1 VVVFETHVKRDQI
14 GGCMKIGYARVST
27 EDQNIDLQVDALTAA
42 NCEKVYTDKASGAKT
57 DRPALAEMLNFARAG
72 DTVVVYK
79 LDRLGRSLAH
89 LIEVVT
95 GLGAR
100 GVGFQSITEGI
111 DTSTPAGRLVFN
123 IFGSIAEFERDLI
136 RERTTAGLAAAR
148 ARGRKGGRPVTMTP
162 DKIHKAR
169 TLAAGNIPVV
179 EICATLGISR
189 ATYYREVGSSK

>member
-1 VVVFETHVKRDQI
+1 
-14 GGCMKIGYARVST
+14 MKIGYARVST
-27 EDQNIDLQVDALTAA
+27 EDQNTDLQVDALTAA
-42 NCEKVYTDKASGAKT
+42 GCEKVYTDKASGAKT
-57 DRPALAEMLNFARAG
+57 DRPALAEMLEYARAG
-72 DTVVVYK
+72 DIVVVYK

-89 LIEVVT
+89 LLEVVT

-100 GVGFQSITEGI
+100 GVGFASITEGI

-136 RERTTAGLAAAR
+136 RERTNAGLAAAR

-162 DKIHKAR
+162 EKIHQAR
-169 TLAAGNIPVV
+169 ALAAGSVPVV

-189 ATYYREVGSSK
+189 ATFYREVGSTK

>member
-1 VVVFETHVKRDQI
+1 
-14 GGCMKIGYARVST
+14 MKIGYARVST
-27 EDQNIDLQVDALTAA
+27 EDQNTDLQVDALTAA
-42 NCEKVYTDKASGAKT
+42 GCEKVYTDKASGAKT
-57 DRPALAEMLNFARAG
+57 DRPALAEMLEYARAG
-72 DTVVVYK
+72 DIVVVYK

-136 RERTTAGLAAAR
+136 RERTNAGLAAAR

-162 DKIHKAR
+162 EKIHQAR
-169 TLAAGNIPVV
+169 ALAAGSVPVV

-189 ATYYREVGSSK
+189 ATFYREVGSTK